1 MKRILKIEEYK
12 NSENYYD
19 RAVKLKITDENEN
32 PLQGTISIEQLDD
45 IQVELWPQEP
55 EDCAKE
61 TEAPRYFVYNP
72 MHEGKPQKIYN
83 SYEEAKQDA
92 KDIAGKY
99 DRCNIYVLQI
109 VAEIEKK
116 NFVHETIKERGEVI
130 EESSWESVPF

>member
-1 MKRILKIEEYK
+1 MKRILKVQEYK
-12 NSENYYD
+12 INEERD
-19 RAVKLKITDENEN
+19 RAVRLFVTDENGN
-32 PLQGTISIEQLDD
+32 SLQGTINIEQLDD
-45 IQVELWPQEP
+45 IKIELWPQEC
-55 EDCAKE
+55 ENCVKE

-83 SYEEAKQDA
+83 SYEEAKNDA

-116 NFVHETIKERGEVI
+116 NLVHETIKERGEVI

>member
-1 MKRILKIEEYK
+1 MKRILKVQEYK
-12 NSENYYD
+12 INEERD
-19 RAVKLKITDENEN
+19 RAVRLFVTDENGN
-32 PLQGTISIEQLDD
+32 SLQGTINIEQLDD
-45 IQVELWPQEP
+45 IKIQLWPQEC
-55 EDCAKE
+55 ENCVKE

-83 SYEEAKQDA
+83 SYEEAKNDA

-116 NFVHETIKERGEVI
+116 NLVHETIKERGEVI